1 MFNSLKS
8 KITLGLV
15 FLFSLLLL
23 SGGIGIY
30 NLYNLRKEAKL
41 IIQDNYETLNYCQGI
56 AILLDSMPS
65 QVVANKIDALI
76 KLQENNITEIGE
88 KEATESLAKHWN
100 TLKLTYNTQGIPII
114 HRDLDAIQLV
124 NMKAIERKNTL
135 AEKTADEA
143 LLIIIII
150 SVLVLI
156 MALIFLVKFPDYVTK
171 PLKKFT
177 KGIKEI
183 ANKNYNHKINI
194 QKDVEMIELA
204 EAFNEMTEKL
214 NEYEKSNVSKLLF
227 EKIRAE
233 AVINSLKDAS
243 IGVDNDNRVLFVN
256 AQALQLL
263 NIKAETVVGKN
274 EADVSKTNDLF
285 RHIIHSE
292 QTTPFKIVVENKDC
306 FFVKEKNEI
315 SVNTNVI
322 GRLFT
327 IKNITSF
334 QEKDI
339 AKTNFLATISHELK
353 TPLSSTDIALKLLS
367 NDKIGVLNKEQQQIV
382 TDLKGEN
389 QRLIKLVSELLDLS
403 QAETGNINLTISN
416 VPLKEVA
423 QYAIDTLK
431 TPIQEKKLRID
442 WETVTEKQIIKA
454 DKEKAVW
461 VLVNILSNA
470 IRYSPEQGT
479 VVIKVTNEKE
489 GVLILSVQD
498 NGKGIPKEYQQNL
511 FQRFYKIPN
520 DNTTKGTGLG
530 LSIAKEFMEAMNGKI
545 YLDTTYKT
553 GAKFNLEFVRVT

>member
-30 NLYNLRKEAKL
+30 NLYNLRKEAKR

-56 AILLDSMPS
+56 AILLDNMPS
-65 QVVANKIDALI
+65 PIVANKIDSLI
-76 KLQENNITEIGE
+76 KLQENNITEVGE
-88 KEATESLAKHWN
+88 KEATESLAKNWN
-100 TLKLTYNTQGIPII
+100 KLKLNYNIQNIPVI

-124 NMKAIERKNTL
+124 NMMAIERKNSL
-135 AEKTADEA
+135 AEKTADDA
-143 LLIIIII
+143 LLIIIVI
-150 SVLVLI
+150 SVLVFI
-156 MALIFLVKFPDYVTK
+156 MAFIFLVKFPDYVTK

-194 QKDVEMIELA
+194 QKDIEMIELA

-214 NEYEKSNVSKLLF
+214 NEYEKSNVSKILF
-227 EKIRAE
+227 EKLRAE

-243 IGVDNDNRVLFVN
+243 IGIDNENRILFAN

-263 NIKAETVVGKN
+263 SIKAEAVIGKN
-274 EADVSKTNDLF
+274 EGDISKINDLF
-285 RHIIHSE
+285 KYIIHSE
-292 QTTPFKIVVENKDC
+292 QSAPFKIVVDNKDC
-306 FFVKEKNEI
+306 FFIKEKNEI
-315 SVNTNVI
+315 NVNTNVI
-322 GRLFT
+322 GKLYT

-367 NDKIGVLNKEQQQIV
+367 NDKIGVLNEEQKQIV

-403 QAETGNINLTISN
+403 QAETGNINLTISTIS
-416 VPLKEVA
+416 VKEVV

-431 TPIQEKKLRID
+431 APIQEKKLKVD
-442 WETVTEKQIIKA
+442 WADITETQTIKA

-470 IRYSPEQGT
+470 IRYSPEQAAII
-479 VVIKVTNEKE
+479 IKTNIEKE
-489 GVLILSVQD
+489 GILILSVQD

-545 YLDTTYKT
+545 YLDTTYKI
-553 GAKFNLEFVRVT
+553 GAKFNLEFVLTS

>member
-1 MFNSLKS
+1 MFNSLKN

-15 FLFSLLLL
+15 FLFALLLL

-56 AILLDSMPS
+56 SILLDSMPS
-65 QVVANKIDALI
+65 AAIANKIDSLI
-76 KLQENNITEIGE
+76 KLQENNITEAGE
-88 KEATESLAKHWN
+88 KEATESLANNWN
-100 TLKLTYNTQGIPII
+100 KLKLNYNIQGIPVL

-124 NMKAIERKNTL
+124 NMMAIERKNTL

-143 LLIIIII
+143 LLIIIIL
-150 SVLVLI
+150 SVLVFI
-156 MALIFLVKFPDYVTK
+156 MAFIFLVKFPDYVTK

-183 ANKNYNHKINI
+183 ANKNYGHKINI

-227 EKIRAE
+227 EKLRAE

-243 IGVDNDNRVLFVN
+243 IGMDNDNRILFAN

-263 NIKAETVVGKN
+263 NVKAEAIIGKN
-274 EADVSKTNDLF
+274 EGDISRTNDLF
-285 RHIIHSE
+285 RYIIHSE
-292 QTTPFKIVVENKDC
+292 QSAPFKIVVDNKDC

-315 SVNTNVI
+315 SVNTHII

-367 NDKIGVLNKEQQQIV
+367 NDKIGTLNKEQKQIV

-403 QAETGNINLTISN
+403 QAETGNINLTISAIS
-416 VPLKEVA
+416 LKEVI

-431 TPIQEKKLRID
+431 APIQEKKLHID
-442 WETVTEKQIIKA
+442 WA
-454 DKEKAVW
+454 DV
-461 VLVNILSNA
+461 S
-470 IRYSPEQGT
+470 
-479 VVIKVTNEKE
+479 
-489 GVLILSVQD
+489 
-498 NGKGIPKEYQQNL
+498 
-511 FQRFYKIPN
+511 
-520 DNTTKGTGLG
+520 
-530 LSIAKEFMEAMNGKI
+530 
-545 YLDTTYKT
+545 
-553 GAKFNLEFVRVT
+553 